1 MPSKS
6 RFIQI
11 DYMKGI
17 LNIGMIF
24 AHTVQFFSKKNDFY
38 LISELMNLVC
48 FSGFLF
54 CFGFAS
60 WSSYFSKANIPYRS
74 HITVILKC
82 YLAYIISGVSYCIL
96 VSKELLN
103 STLVYK
109 VISLE
114 NVPGYSEF
122 LIAFVLFALLGL
134 LFSEFINLL
143 TKNIM
148 LILTTS
154 IACLLISLILTDI
167 KLDNRLELFIGG
179 RGKSYFPVLQYTPLY
194 LLGIYF
200 SRYSTKPSNA
210 LNFLALVII
219 SIFLYFKIAR
229 IDIVR
234 FPPSAAWIL
243 FSTAAVYLCFSL
255 SNWLSKHLLLLS
267 VVLNMGKNVLF
278 YLIITNIILFTLT
291 FIGFK
296 NYFET
301 QYIFIL
307 FAVILFLPFY
317 LTKII
322 TPDEKINSLPITLLN
337 YKL

>member
-54 CFGFAS
+54 CFGFVS
-60 WSSYFSKANIPYRS
+60 WSSYFSKSNIPYRS
-74 HITVILKC
+74 HITVMLKC
-82 YLAYIISGVSYCIL
+82 YLAYVISGVSYCIL

-134 LFSEFINLL
+134 LFSGFIKLL
-143 TKNIM
+143 TKSTV
-148 LILTTS
+148 LILITS
-154 IACLLISLILTDI
+154 IACLLINLILTDI
-167 KLDNRLELFIGG
+167 KLDSRLELFIGG
-179 RGKSYFPVLQYTPLY
+179 RGRSYFPVLQYLPLH

-200 SRYSTKPSNA
+200 SRHSIKPSNA
-210 LNFLALVII
+210 LNCLALVII
-219 SIFLYFKIAR
+219 SIFLYFEIAR
-229 IDIVR
+229 IAIVR
-234 FPPSAAWIL
+234 FPPSVAWIF
-243 FSTAAVYLCFSL
+243 FS
-255 SNWLSKHLLLLS
+255 
-267 VVLNMGKNVLF
+267 
-278 YLIITNIILFTLT
+278 
-291 FIGFK
+291 
-296 NYFET
+296 
-301 QYIFIL
+301 YI
-307 FAVILFLPFY
+307 Y
-317 LTKII
+317 
-322 TPDEKINSLPITLLN
+322 N
-337 YKL
+337 